1 MTTSGNKQGV
11 QWDLTS
17 YFPAFNGP
25 EMLKFKSRLS
35 TDIASLQKKAVKM
48 PVLSAKTAGDWEKLL
63 LTAEDIEMRLGHI
76 FSYVGCLEAAH
87 ADKDEYAAETA
98 KLYSVYAEY
107 SKFSVDMLRAFKD
120 VPEKVFT
127 AFIKREKLKEV
138 AHSLKLAR
146 ERARR
151 TMNPDEEKLAAD
163 LAVDGFQS
171 WERLYNKISSKLE
184 FDMAWPD
191 GRKERLPISRWRALM
206 SDADR
211 KVGRAAFEGGNKAW
225 ASIEVPCAAALNAI
239 SGTRLTLYKRRG
251 VKHFL
256 DQALF
261 GAGIKRR
268 TLDAMYAAVYKN
280 IEPVRDILR
289 VKAAAMGRK
298 GIAFFERE
306 APLPVKDS
314 RLFTWEEGSGKVT
327 SAFDRVY
334 PALGQYYKDFLKR
347 RWLES
352 ESRGGKRPGAFCTG
366 SSLIKEGR
374 VYMTFNGSLGDV
386 NTIAHE
392 IGHAWHGYLLKDMRP
407 WAQEY
412 PMPLAETASIFGEH
426 LLADGIQ
433 ADPGIGEAQK
443 LIMLDEYLTG
453 AAVTILDITVRFE
466 FEKAFYEERQKGEVP
481 VQRLKELM
489 TQSQK
494 RIFGDALEPGGEDP
508 LFWASKL
515 HFYMAGVSF
524 YNFPYTFGFLMAA
537 TLFRL
542 FKAEGASF
550 LPKYEAF
557 LRLTGSD
564 TAENV
569 AKRSLGADIGS
580 PAFWATAIKGLEEPL
595 ARYKKLLASADL
607 AAAEAEGR
615 GRALN

>member
-1 MTTSGNKQGV
+1 MDKTANKQGI
-11 QWDLTS
+11 QWNLTS

-25 EMLKFKSRLS
+25 EMLKFKNKL
-35 TDIASLQKKAVKM
+35 TEDLASMQKKAAKL
-48 PVLSAKTAGDWEKLL
+48 PPLSAKTANNWEKLL
-63 LTAEDIEMRLGHI
+63 LNAENIETRLGHI
-76 FSYVGCLEAAH
+76 FSYVTCLESAH
-87 ADKDEYAAETA
+87 ADKDEYSAESA
-98 KLYSVYAEY
+98 GLYSIHAEY
-107 SKFSVDMLRAFKD
+107 SKFAVDMLRAFKD
-120 VPEKVFT
+120 VPEKIFA
-127 AFIKREKLKEV
+127 AFIKREKLKSV
-138 AHSLKLAR
+138 AHSLKRVR
-146 ERARR
+146 EQAKH
-151 TMNPDEEKLAAD
+151 TMAPAEEKLAAD
-163 LAVDGFQS
+163 LGVDGFQS
-171 WERLYNKISSKLE
+171 WTRLYNKISSKLE

-225 ASIEVPCAAALNAI
+225 ASIEDPCAAALNAI
-239 SGTRLTLYKRRG
+239 SGTRLTLYKRRR
-251 VKHFL
+251 VSHFL

-280 IEPVRDILR
+280 IEPVREILR

-314 RLFTWEEGSGKVT
+314 QLYTWEEGSGKIT
-327 SAFDRVY
+327 AAFDRVY
-334 PALGQYYKDFLKR
+334 PDLGRFYKDFLANH
-347 RWLES
+347 WLES
-352 ESRGGKRPGAFCTG
+352 EARGGKRPGAFCTG
-366 SSLIKEGR
+366 SGLTKEGR

-392 IGHAWHGYLLKDMRP
+392 IGHAWHGHLLKDMRP

-412 PMPLAETASIFGEH
+412 PMTLAETASIFGEH

-433 ADPGIGEAQK
+433 TDPGVSEAQK

-466 FEKAFYEERQKGEVP
+466 FEKAFHEERQKGEVP

-489 TQSQK
+489 TQAQK
-494 RIFGDALEPGGEDP
+494 RIFGDALELGGEDP
-508 LFWASKL
+508 MFWASKL
-515 HFYMAGVSF
+515 HFYMTGVSF

-537 TLFRL
+537 TLFKL
-542 FKAEGASF
+542 FKTEGAAF

-569 AKRSLGADIGS
+569 AKRSLGADIGD

-607 AAAEAEGR
+607 AAAGSGR
-615 GRALN
+615 

>member
-1 MTTSGNKQGV
+1 MTAAENEKGV

-25 EMLKFKSRLS
+25 EMLKFKAKL
-35 TDIASLQKKAVKM
+35 TADLAALQKKAAKL
-48 PVLSAKTAGDWEKLL
+48 PPLSAKTASGWENLL
-63 LTAEDIEMRLGHI
+63 LTAEDIENRFGHI
-76 FSYVGCLEAAH
+76 FSYVNCLESAH
-87 ADKDEYAAETA
+87 AEKEEYAAESA
-98 KLYSVYAEY
+98 RLYSIQAEY
-107 SKFSVDMLRAFKD
+107 AKFGVDMLRAFKNA
-120 VPEKVFT
+120 PEKVFA
-127 AFIKREKLKEV
+127 AFIRREKLKDA
-138 AHSLKLAR
+138 AHYLKRAR
-146 ERARR
+146 EAARH
-151 TMNPDEEKLAAD
+151 TMTPDEEKLAAD
-163 LAVDGFQS
+163 LGVDGFQS
-171 WERLYNKISSKLE
+171 WTRLYNKLSSKLE

-191 GRKERLPISRWRALM
+191 GRKERLPVSRWRTLM

-211 KVGRAAFEGGNKAW
+211 EIGRAAFEGGNKAW
-225 ASIEVPCAAALNAI
+225 ASIEDSCAAALNAI
-239 SGTRLTLYKRRG
+239 CGTRLALYKRRR

-280 IEPVRDILR
+280 IEPVREILR

-314 RLFTWEEGSGKVT
+314 KLFTWPEGSAKVT
-327 SAFDRVY
+327 AAFDRVY
-334 PALGQYYKDFLKR
+334 PALGRYYKDFLAN
-347 RWLES
+347 RWMES
-352 ESRGGKRPGAFCTG
+352 EARGGKRPGAFCTG
-366 SSLIKEGR
+366 SGLTKEGR
-374 VYMTFNGSLGDV
+374 VFMTFNGSLGDV
-386 NTIAHE
+386 NTAAHE

-407 WAQEY
+407 WAREY
-412 PMPLAETASIFGEH
+412 PMTLAETASIFGEH

-433 ADPGIGEAQK
+433 TDPGVSEAQK

-466 FEKAFYEERQKGEVP
+466 FEKAFYEERLKGEVP

-489 TQSQK
+489 VQAQK
-494 RIFGDALEPGGEDP
+494 RVFGDALEPGGEDP
-508 LFWASKL
+508 MFWVSKM
-515 HFYMAGVSF
+515 HFYLTEISF

-542 FKAEGASF
+542 FKSEGQPF

-557 LRLTGSD
+557 LRSTGSD
-564 TAENV
+564 TVENV
-569 AKRSLGADIGS
+569 AKKSLGADIGS

-595 ARYKKLLASADL
+595 ARYKELLASAGPAP
-607 AAAEAEGR
+607 AASER
-615 GRALN
+615 RDRTLN